1 MAALRCPT
9 STMTEYDSLHYAK
22 RLEDAGVPK
31 EQAAIHASALSEV
44 LINVVFAKQL
54 DEKTSQIR
62 MEMQNMEARLT
73 SRIDLLRTDVNA
85 RFDIL
90 EASLRGEIAR
100 IEATFRGE
108 IARVE
113 AALGG
118 EIKKLHSMLATVVV
132 TNLALVG
139 KIFFS

>member
-9 STMTEYDSLHYAK
+9 STMTQYDSLKYAK
-22 RLEDAGVPK
+22 RLEDAGVPR
-31 EQAAIHASALSEV
+31 EQAAVHASVLGEV
-44 LINVVFAKQL
+44 LSNVVFAKQL
-54 DEKTSQIR
+54 DEKASQIR
-62 MEMQNMEARLT
+62 REMQNMEARLT
-73 SRIDLLRTDVNA
+73 ARIDLLRTDVNA
-85 RFDIL
+85 RFDTL

-113 AALGG
+113 ASLGG
-118 EIKKLHSMLATVVV
+118 EIKRLHWMLATVVV
-132 TNLALVG
+132 TNLAIVG